1 MTKLKRCLL
10 LLNSAVMLSFLPG
23 AAQTR
28 YEWVPGSRQAR
39 AVPANGASQYANQSQ
54 VQRQSAPHAIQPRWM
69 IQQQWAQQQNQMQPQ
84 ASASAAST
92 ATQSVRQSPANKNVT
107 AIGTKKY
114 IHFVDTVAVDGMQ
127 RQFQVHVPPAY
138 DRLKPMPVVLIFHGL
153 HMNGTMMVGAT
164 GFNAIA
170 DRNNFIAVYGEAV
183 NGRWNDGHTGTG
195 VDDVAYV
202 SALLDKLATVVN
214 IDRRRIY
221 ACGISNGGFF
231 SQVLACTLTDKIAA
245 AGVVASTMMKQ
256 TQTLMQSNKAMPIV
270 FFLGTDDSL
279 LPWADGRTKDIG
291 KLGEV
296 LGLSGI
302 GSIDSGLV
310 QTYGGLMTVPQ
321 ALNFWTSHNGCS
333 GTTSTTQEPDRDP
346 KDGTRVKKEVYGSSG
361 NEVVLYTIEGGGHS
375 WPGCPNL
382 KSISSIS
389 GNISQDIDA
398 SSLMW
403 DFFKTHSR

>member
-1 MTKLKRCLL
+1 MRKYLL
-10 LLNSAVMLSFLPG
+10 LLNLVALLPFSQ
-23 AAQTR
+23 ANAQTR

-39 AVPANGASQYANQSQ
+39 AVPATNSANAAQYAGQPQ
-54 VQRQSAPHAIQPRWM
+54 MQRPFAPHAMQPRWL
-69 IQQQWAQQQNQMQPQ
+69 IQQQYAQQQQMQSQAPQ
-84 ASASAAST
+84 SQAAVPSRQNTVTKT
-92 ATQSVRQSPANKNVT
+92 AMPPS
-107 AIGTKKY
+107 KKY
-114 IHFVDTVAVDGMQ
+114 IHFTDTVAVDGMQ

-202 SALLDKLATVVN
+202 SALLDKLATVVSV
-214 IDRRRIY
+214 DRRRVY

-231 SQVLACTLTDKIAA
+231 SQVLACTLTNKIAA
-245 AGVVASTMMKQ
+245 AGVVASTMMSQ
-256 TQTLMQSNKAMPIV
+256 TETLMQSSKTMPIV

-302 GSIDSGLV
+302 GSIDNGLA
-310 QTYGGLMTVPQ
+310 QTYGGLLTVPQ
-321 ALNFWTSHNGCS
+321 TINFWTSHNRCS
-333 GTTSTTQEPDRDP
+333 STTSATQVPDRDP

-361 NEVVLYTIEGGGHS
+361 SEVVLYTIEGGGHS

-382 KSISSIS
+382 KAISSIG

-398 SSLMW
+398 SALMW